1 MSSFNSITIVGN
13 LGRDPEQRSIGDG
26 ERTVTS
32 FPVATSR
39 RYKTRDGQD
48 KEDTQWHSVQ
58 VWGPQGENCAKYLN
72 KGSLVLVT
80 GEMRYRK
87 YTGKDDV
94 ERISAEISADKV
106 QFLSSRNSGGGS
118 GSAASNEDGDLD
130 F

>member
-1 MSSFNSITIVGN
+1 MSSFNNIVIVGN

-26 ERTVTS
+26 DRSVTS

-39 RYKTRDGQD
+39 KYKTRDGSD
-48 KEDTQWHSVQ
+48 REDTQWHSVQ
-58 VWGPQGENCAKYLN
+58 VWGPQGENCARFLG
-72 KGSLVLVT
+72 KGSLVLVS

-94 ERISAEISADKV
+94 ERISAEINADKV
-106 QFLSSRNSGGGS
+106 QFLNSRGGGGAPNKGDS
-118 GSAASNEDGDLD
+118 GDDDLD

>member
-1 MSSFNSITIVGN
+1 MSSYNSITVVGN

-26 ERTVTS
+26 DRSVTS

-39 RYKTRDGQD
+39 KYKTRDGDQ

-58 VWGPQGENCAKYLN
+58 VWGPQGENCAKYLT
-72 KGSLVLVT
+72 KGSLVLVS

-106 QFLSSRNSGGGS
+106 QFLNTRNAGGNGNSSSS
-118 GSAASNEDGDLD
+118 EGDLD

>member
-13 LGRDPEQRSIGDG
+13 LGRDPEQRSVGEGD
-26 ERTVTS
+26 RSVTS

-39 RYKTRDGQD
+39 KYNTRDGQQ

-58 VWGPQGENCAKYLN
+58 GWGPQGENCAKYLG
-72 KGSLVLVT
+72 KGSLVLVH

-87 YTGKDDV
+87 YVGKDDV
-94 ERISAEISADKV
+94 ERISAEINADRV
-106 QFLSSRNSGGGS
+106 QFLNTRSGNGS
-118 GSAASNEDGDLD
+118 GPSNSDDGDLD

>member
-1 MSSFNSITIVGN
+1 MSSYNSITVVGN

-26 ERTVTS
+26 DRSVTS

-39 RYKTRDGQD
+39 KYKTRDGDQ

-72 KGSLVLVT
+72 KGSLVLVS

-106 QFLSSRNSGGGS
+106 QFLNTRNGGGNGNGNPSS
-118 GSAASNEDGDLD
+118 GEGDLD

>member
-1 MSSFNSITIVGN
+1 MSSFNNITIVGN
-13 LGRDPEQRSIGDG
+13 LGRDPEQRSVGDG

-39 RYKTRDGQD
+39 KYNTRDGQL
-48 KEDTQWHSVQ
+48 KEETQWHSVQ
-58 VWGPQGENCAKYLN
+58 VWGPQGENCAKYLS
-72 KGSLVLVT
+72 KGSLVLVS

-94 ERISAEISADKV
+94 ERISAEINADRV
-106 QFLSSRNSGGGS
+106 QFLNTRNGGG
-118 GSAASNEDGDLD
+118 GGGGGEGDLD

>member
-1 MSSFNSITIVGN
+1 MSSYNSITIVGN

-26 ERTVTS
+26 DRSVTS

-39 RYKTRDGQD
+39 KYKTRDGQD

-58 VWGPQGENCAKYLN
+58 VWGPQGDNCAKYLN
-72 KGSLVLVT
+72 KGSLVLVS

-87 YTGKDDV
+87 YTGKDEV

-106 QFLSSRNSGGGS
+106 QFLNARNGGG
-118 GSAASNEDGDLD
+118 NEKTNPSEGDLD

>member
-1 MSSFNSITIVGN
+1 MSSYNSITVVGN

-26 ERTVTS
+26 DRSVTS

-39 RYKTRDGQD
+39 KYKTRDGDQ

-58 VWGPQGENCAKYLN
+58 VWGPQGDNCAKYLT
-72 KGSLVLVT
+72 KGSLVLVS

-106 QFLSSRNSGGGS
+106 QFLNTRNAGGNGNSSSS
-118 GSAASNEDGDLD
+118 EGDLD